1 MLHQNGRLPERS
13 VGCSVSVF
21 GGLARQMTAR
31 WSRLSWRVSHYRV
44 DARWLEHAYAVPFRA
59 PLTIRGEDVFP
70 DSQEYA
76 ALAPPLKRERPL
88 VAANRPHCSPSLE
101 SDRSVACDE
110 CAMRRPRPGDAGG
123 PPTRAAARRQVP
135 ATLATGLGAEAALLT
150 LAEALDT
157 HARFRPG
164 DVSILG
170 ARSLNLGSL
179 GASYYGRIAL
189 NMSVIDACRAMGEVI
204 LQLSIRAGLAGAGFG
219 RICSGLAS
227 MPRLIYDGPVSGMRA
242 RFAGALIDSCA
253 PFRNHFAR
261 RPACVRD
268 DCTHLRAAGRSVH
281 GPGIC
286 E

>member
-1 MLHQNGRLPERS
+1 MLHQNGRLPERF
-13 VGCSVSVF
+13 VGCSVCVF

-59 PLTIRGEDVFP
+59 PLTIRREDVFP
-70 DSQEYA
+70 GSQEYA

-88 VAANRPHCSPSLE
+88 VAANRDPIVLRAWSPTAVS
-101 SDRSVACDE
+101 RATNVQCDVRAQE
-110 CAMRRPRPGDAGG
+110 TPGG
-123 PPTRAAARRQVP
+123 PPTRAAARLQVP
-135 ATLATGLGAEAALLT
+135 AALATGLGAQAALLT
-150 LAEALDT
+150 LAAALDT

-170 ARSLNLGSL
+170 ARSLNLGSP
-179 GASYYGRIAL
+179 GASYHGRIAL

-242 RFAGALIDSCA
+242 RFAA
-253 PFRNHFAR
+253 P
-261 RPACVRD
+261 
-268 DCTHLRAAGRSVH
+268 
-281 GPGIC
+281 
-286 E
+286 